1 MSQAWN
7 PVYVF
12 EINVGSHHQARE
24 GAHISDILPQ
34 FVSNFYI
41 LWIVTLVLFPHID
54 SLNSR
59 VTISSVYAY
68 AHVLYIIY

>member
-1 MSQAWN
+1 MCQAWN
-7 PVYVF
+7 PVDVF
-12 EINVGSHHQARE
+12 EIHVGSHHHARE

-41 LWIVTLVLFPHID
+41 LLIVTLVLFPHID